1 MALEP
6 AFPDPNEGW
15 DADEPNQEDI
25 EWGFQ
30 MINVQAIYGP
40 KVPKDGLRD
49 EEDESASTILQEIL
63 IGCFEVS
70 WEWVEKGCP
79 KVEIDWLRRCTNED
93 FGGSRRET
101 WG

>member
-6 AFPDPNEGW
+6 PFPDPNEGW

-49 EEDESASTILQEIL
+49 E
-63 IGCFEVS
+63 
-70 WEWVEKGCP
+70 
-79 KVEIDWLRRCTNED
+79 
-93 FGGSRRET
+93 
-101 WG
+101 

>member
-1 MALEP
+1 MALEL
-6 AFPDPNEGW
+6 AFLDPNEGW

-30 MINVQAIYGP
+30 MISVQAIYGP

-49 EEDESASTILQEIL
+49 EEDESASTVLQEIL
-63 IGCFEVS
+63 IGCFEVG
-70 WEWVEKGCP
+70 WVWVEKGCP
-79 KVEIDWLRRCTNED
+79 KVEIDWFRRCTNEE
-93 FGGSRRET
+93 FRGGRRET